1 MTVLRKSALRF
12 VLESFVERFLD
23 EGCIDAFE
31 GPALVALAL
40 SGRRAIPLAR
50 GLGGY
55 RDNSDMGSAG
65 KLLARAHAAANT
77 GFVSPIKYECV
88 SLDASGGCRIRVPR
102 SCSAPACVHYLR
114 IPRTGSS
121 TTAELLRATMR
132 DNVTACGAIMVH
144 EHETT
149 ARMVAKQSAA
159 KTPKV
164 FTVIR
169 EPCQRFASA
178 FEYIRSFGMRTDSFM
193 NSKMAK
199 LQNKTSKL
207 QVGWSGSALIRMKKG
222 DPIHGMASAA
232 DWARLLLTNATYRQV
247 EWADLMP
254 SLDYKHAHAF
264 LKDVL
269 MISKQIWWF
278 SDPSWLH
285 AGPSVEIVCL
295 SHLRD
300 ELSATISRLAPGCNL
315 HRTSPDLGTS
325 SRRDLYSPRELC
337 PLVRRLYP
345 EDYAL
350 WKRRCMH
357 S

>member
-1 MTVLRKSALRF
+1 
-12 VLESFVERFLD
+12 
-23 EGCIDAFE
+23 
-31 GPALVALAL
+31 
-40 SGRRAIPLAR
+40 
-50 GLGGY
+50 
-55 RDNSDMGSAG
+55 
-65 KLLARAHAAANT
+65 
-77 GFVSPIKYECV
+77 
-88 SLDASGGCRIRVPR
+88 
-102 SCSAPACVHYLR
+102 
-114 IPRTGSS
+114 
-121 TTAELLRATMR
+121 MR

-149 ARMVAKQSAA
+149 ARMVAKQSTA

-207 QVGWSGSALIRMKKG
+207 QVGWSSSALIRMKKG
-222 DPIHGMASAA
+222 DPIHGMANAA

-269 MISKQIWWF
+269 MISKQIWLVA
-278 SDPSWLH
+278 PSTFRRFGRSRCCGREASLWRRP
-285 AGPSVEIVCL
+285 ARP
-295 SHLRD
+295 RD
-300 ELSATISRLAPGCNL
+300 
-315 HRTSPDLGTS
+315 
-325 SRRDLYSPRELC
+325 
-337 PLVRRLYP
+337 RRLGP
-345 EDYAL
+345 DRQVMLDARVEVVAAT
-350 WKRRCMH
+350 

>member
-1 MTVLRKSALRF
+1 
-12 VLESFVERFLD
+12 
-23 EGCIDAFE
+23 
-31 GPALVALAL
+31 
-40 SGRRAIPLAR
+40 
-50 GLGGY
+50 
-55 RDNSDMGSAG
+55 
-65 KLLARAHAAANT
+65 
-77 GFVSPIKYECV
+77 
-88 SLDASGGCRIRVPR
+88 
-102 SCSAPACVHYLR
+102 
-114 IPRTGSS
+114 
-121 TTAELLRATMR
+121 MR

-149 ARMVAKQSAA
+149 ARMVAKQSTA

-207 QVGWSGSALIRMKKG
+207 PVGWSGSALIRMKKG

-285 AGPSVEIVCL
+285 AGPRVEIVCL
-295 SHLRD
+295 SRLRD